1 MKLNLAIC
9 DDSPADTKY
18 LTDLAALWAAE
29 KGHILTA
36 VSFPSAESFLF
47 RHDED
52 RSFDI
57 LLLDI
62 EMGKMNG
69 IDLAQN
75 IRQTDSELKLVF
87 ITGYPEFIARGYDVS
102 ALHYLIKPATREKLF
117 PVLDRAVAEI
127 ETHRNYILI
136 KNENGN
142 LRIASDRIVYAEA
155 FSHSIHVT
163 TLDGEFDVSKTLSEL
178 FSDLGEGF
186 VRCHRSY
193 LVGLAHISKLTKN
206 ELTLDSG
213 KTIPVSRNSAAEVH
227 RAFVSYYTGDKFEN
241 I

>member
-29 KGHILTA
+29 KGHILT
-36 VSFPSAESFLF
+36 VMSFPSAESFLF
-47 RHDED
+47 RHDGD

-117 PVLDRAVAEI
+117 PVLDRAVAALSRPARFLPIRTEG
-127 ETHRNYILI
+127 
-136 KNENGN
+136 GN
-142 LRIASDRIVYAEA
+142 FRLDLSGIAYAEA
-155 FSHSIHVT
+155 FSHSIHISASE
-163 TLDGEFDVSKTLSEL
+163 GEFEVSKPLSEL
-178 FSDLGEGF
+178 EAELGPGF

-193 LVGLAHISKLTKN
+193 LVGLDHIARLSKT
-206 ELTLDSG
+206 EVYLDSG
-213 KTIPVSRNSAAEVH
+213 KVIPLSRSCAATVH
-227 RAFVSYYTGDKFEN
+227 RAFVDHYRKGE
-241 I
+241 

>member
-1 MKLNLAIC
+1 MKINLAIC

-18 LTDLAALWAAE
+18 LTDLAAAWAAE

-47 RHDED
+47 RHDGD

-62 EMGKMNG
+62 EMGNMNG

-117 PVLDRAVAEI
+117 PVLDRAVAALGRPARFLPIRPEG
-127 ETHRNYILI
+127 
-136 KNENGN
+136 GN
-142 LRIASDRIVYAEA
+142 FRLDLSGIAYAEA
-155 FSHSIHVT
+155 FSHSIHISAAE
-163 TLDGEFDVSKTLSEL
+163 GEFEVSKPLSEL
-178 FSDLGEGF
+178 EAELGPGF

-193 LVGLAHISKLTKN
+193 LVGLDHIARLSKT
-206 ELTLDSG
+206 EVYLDSG
-213 KTIPVSRNSAAEVH
+213 KVIPLSRSCAATVH
-227 RAFVSYYTGDKFEN
+227 RAFVDHYRKGE
-241 I
+241 